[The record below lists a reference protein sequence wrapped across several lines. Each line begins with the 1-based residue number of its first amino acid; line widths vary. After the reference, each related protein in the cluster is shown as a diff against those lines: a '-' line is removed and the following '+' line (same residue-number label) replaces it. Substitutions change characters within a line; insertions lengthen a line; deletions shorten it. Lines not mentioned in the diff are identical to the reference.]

1 MSSHPTEEG
10 KVFVVNEEGGWKG
23 VSEGREEGGGKEGEE
38 RGENMYENEHS

>member
-1 MSSHPTEEG
+1 MSSHPTKKG

-23 VSEGREEGGGKEGEE
+23 VSEGREEGEE